1 MKLTDPDGMEGPTT
15 ATFGAT
21 DGLGRPIQIS
31 ATTLTSCDTSHQP
44 PQAAAEPLP
53 VKMGPHTFSGGI
65 CMHCGA
71 GWGSPEHAAA
81 PNECPEL
88 AVAGSA
94 ELDPDFEQEGIDYW
108 MATVPAAE
116 Q

>member
-1 MKLTDPDGMEGPTT
+1 MKRTDPDGMEGPTT
-15 ATFGAT
+15 ATFEAT

-31 ATTLTSCDTSHQP
+31 ATTLTSCDTSQQP

-53 VKMGPHTFSGGI
+53 VKKGPHTFSGGI

-81 PNECPEL
+81 PNECPVFGGGGL
-88 AVAGSA
+88 RGVG
-94 ELDPDFEQEGIDYW
+94 PRR
-108 MATVPAAE
+108 
-116 Q
+116 